1 MEQNLVRFFIIDL
14 ILFGIENFLFQIIK
28 SLQFSSTSFYIFKVE
43 HMYMEEASYI
53 YILKLDYSRIIFKIK
68 KNRAYVASSSMPS
81 KTSLSKFVIKNI
93 HPIIS
98 HNQLF
103 TVYISIEKYQNY
115 SWYG

>member
-68 KNRAYVASSSMPS
+68 KKIEHMLPHHQCHQKHLSQ
-81 KTSLSKFVIKNI
+81 SL
-93 HPIIS
+93 
-98 HNQLF
+98 
-103 TVYISIEKYQNY
+103 
-115 SWYG
+115 